1 LCDIFRVT
9 FLLSLRVHFDFY
21 GYLYHPELLG
31 EQKAHMN
38 RLLLIQ
44 NTVTAVQKLIISIHD
59 PQFMFLHRV
68 IQLKNHVAITSSI
81 SPGYCSGESRLQ
93 D

>member
-1 LCDIFRVT
+1 
-9 FLLSLRVHFDFY
+9 
-21 GYLYHPELLG
+21 
-31 EQKAHMN
+31 MN

-68 IQLKNHVAITSSI
+68 IQLTNHVAITSSI
-81 SPGYCSGESRLQ
+81 SPRYCSGESRLQ